1 MDEQKHWKN
10 NLSVKARLKRKLI
23 LNKKR
28 NRFSSSSESE
38 KAPNHANNGIHS
50 TTKKEVHG
58 TALSN
63 NSKDQVTSF
72 VSHNIS
78 TATIGQPLQSG
89 KHITGENHHVSTG
102 EPEIHSTTHLKDL
115 EGRGVCSAI
124 AMKRSF
130 PWDNRGGVLV
140 SALNSSSP
148 NLTSYGL
155 LTNHL
160 RSLSKIHIP
169 LPRPSIDINSP
180 DILTRRAAMYQDYM
194 EQIPI
199 PSRRASVIPFTSWI
213 GLGKSIKK
221 LYRQPLHYLTNVI
234 LKQWDQSRI
243 GNEDEYRRLD
253 DIIHPCKAE
262 ATIWLMEQIHRQTSS
277 HFHIA
282 NLWKVDPMYNGF
294 VDSIFPTIQH
304 TS

>member
-1 MDEQKHWKN
+1 M
-10 NLSVKARLKRKLI
+10 
-23 LNKKR
+23 
-28 NRFSSSSESE
+28 
-38 KAPNHANNGIHS
+38 
-50 TTKKEVHG
+50 
-58 TALSN
+58 
-63 NSKDQVTSF
+63 
-72 VSHNIS
+72 
-78 TATIGQPLQSG
+78 
-89 KHITGENHHVSTG
+89 
-102 EPEIHSTTHLKDL
+102 
-115 EGRGVCSAI
+115 CSAI